1 MPPWTLWLW
10 VHAAIIEAKQCIA
23 SNRSRICVKVYMG
36 KWGSSYQ
43 AESAP
48 LYVSG
53 MLRGFLVMA
62 GEAVLEK

>member
-1 MPPWTLWLW
+1 
-10 VHAAIIEAKQCIA
+10 
-23 SNRSRICVKVYMG
+23 MG

-53 MLRGFLVMA
+53 MLRSFLVMA

>member
-1 MPPWTLWLW
+1 
-10 VHAAIIEAKQCIA
+10 
-23 SNRSRICVKVYMG
+23 MG